1 MKWDRE
7 RELKAI
13 NMRNMGETYKSIALQ
28 MGLSESSVKH
38 KIRRLG
44 QSDNQDKYKHTAEK
58 TEIAKIFINSSHR
71 NILETHSGFGGMT
84 EFYNSFGEVEAYDI
98 DKKRVDFVNDLG
110 LEGVTCIKA
119 DSEKEIYRLVYHSCN
134 YDLIDIDSYGMPSRY
149 FPHSFNLIKDGLM
162 FITLPMIGVAQMNKI
177 TIRHL
182 QSFWGVDYQN
192 KEDYVNQVV
201 NRLKDFAFTC
211 KRDIEVLDITKI
223 DRIYRITLSVKKKS
237 LCEIVGLEVKRSKKM
252 DELIRN
258 GISGTTEKL
267 YIHQSMQPL
276 TECDFDPARDQIDL
290 FNNECE
296 GMCGV

>member
-177 TIRHL
+177 TIKHL

-237 LCEIVGLEVKRSKKM
+237 LCEIVGLEVKRSKIA
-252 DELIRN
+252 EHFL
-258 GISGTTEKL
+258 
-267 YIHQSMQPL
+267 
-276 TECDFDPARDQIDL
+276 C
-290 FNNECE
+290 
-296 GMCGV
+296 